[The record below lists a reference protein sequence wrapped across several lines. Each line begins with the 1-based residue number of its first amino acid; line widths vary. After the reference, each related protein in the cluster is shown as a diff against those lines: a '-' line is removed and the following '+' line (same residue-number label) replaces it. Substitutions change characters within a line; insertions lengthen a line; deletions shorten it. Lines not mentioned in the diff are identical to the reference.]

1 MCFSFASL
9 VLICSMMSLKEG
21 EKSRTVVPLSC
32 RCSDQTTLMMRFAWT
47 LTGSLFT
54 RPQQLFSVVLC
65 SQNAMLHTPPGTR
78 WRRYRGTART
88 SFKDKCVEGWKRV
101 GEQRSAI
108 DRTER
113 WDFLWLR
120 HLSSTATLTGGW
132 DQDQCWSSSS
142 ARRISLLQ
150 EAQAAKITTVSFI
163 CISCGST
170 EIKNVRLL
178 PQPAVSASIKVRCLT
193 KCFFTGTSK
202 RFWSGLTVKTG
213 RSETLWDSDSSGQR
227 EAELWPHVKDLSSI
241 KHWWW
246 DTWSFTWSCRAV
258 GEEPASRHDASLQ
271 PSANTEASEGLVFTQ
286 TCTAQRGRRRV
297 W

>member
-1 MCFSFASL
+1 MWENS
-9 VLICSMMSLKEG
+9 VLQLIEQKDG
-21 EKSRTVVPLSC
+21 
-32 RCSDQTTLMMRFAWT
+32 RC
-47 LTGSLFT
+47 
-54 RPQQLFSVVLC
+54 
-65 SQNAMLHTPPGTR
+65 
-78 WRRYRGTART
+78 
-88 SFKDKCVEGWKRV
+88 
-101 GEQRSAI
+101 
-108 DRTER
+108 
-113 WDFLWLR
+113 FLWLR

-150 EAQAAKITTVSFI
+150 DNN
-163 CISCGST
+163 C
-170 EIKNVRLL
+170 LL
-178 PQPAVSASIKVRCLT
+178 YLYLLRKHRNQERVTPPSACRFCLN
-193 KCFFTGTSK
+193 KSSLPDKMFFTGTSK
-202 RFWSGLTVKTG
+202 RFWSGLKVKTG
-213 RSETLWDSDSSGQR
+213 RSETLLESDSSGQR

-286 TCTAQRGRRRV
+286 TCTAQRGRRHV